1 MTQSTQNETQTH
13 GKTDD
18 GVADARHVAIF
29 AGGCFWCLEPVFLEV
44 RGVLAVESGYTGG
57 TVRNPGYEAV
67 CSGDTGHAEAI
78 RIEFDPRQVT
88 YRELLAVFFGI
99 HDPTTPNRQGYD
111 VGTQYRSAIFVLD
124 ETQRREALDT
134 IARLESGEGHGGQ
147 PVFDA
152 PIVTEVVAFTEWY
165 AAERYHQR
173 YYERNPHQGYCSA
186 VISPKLAKFRR
197 EYAALRAG
205 NVPR

>member
-1 MTQSTQNETQTH
+1 VHGGSRSGRSHFTDERVTQSTQNETQTH

-29 AGGCFWCLEPVFLEV
+29 
-44 RGVLAVESGYTGG
+44 
-57 TVRNPGYEAV
+57 
-67 CSGDTGHAEAI
+67 
-78 RIEFDPRQVT
+78 
-88 YRELLAVFFGI
+88 
-99 HDPTTPNRQGYD
+99 
-111 VGTQYRSAIFVLD
+111 VLD

-134 IARLESGEGHGGQ
+134 IARLQSGEGHGGQ

-152 PIVTEVVAFTEWY
+152 PIVTEVVPFTEWF